1 MIIFCEECGRRYR
14 IDPTKIKSPHAKV
27 RCKACGHVFDISK
40 SDRMDGTGAD
50 SEWPGSGNDETPAAE
65 SIGTETVK
73 AELAS
78 LNAQRSRRFGLRAK
92 MIILFFLVPVIL
104 MVAAGLLYIRQ
115 LDQLTALI
123 TSESSQVVTHLA
135 EDIIK
140 EKAKSVAS
148 QVLLYLNS
156 HRKLKKENF
165 LQDEEFRK
173 IAVQKVGV
181 TGYTALYQLPDS
193 GGVWRT
199 WAHVNP
205 KIIGIDMSKLKKPL
219 GKAFPGF
226 WKVFAGVK
234 GGKESQGYYRWQ
246 DKDRKIRDKFMVC
259 TPVGNTSFVIAATT
273 YLDEFTKEVKGLE
286 KKAGVISANTKN
298 AVFVILGSTLV
309 LIALIVLWY
318 GHALTKRIKSLT
330 LLAEQISLGALDEEL
345 EIRSKDEIG
354 DLGEAIGRMQES
366 IRLSMERLRRR
377 R

>member
-1 MIIFCEECGRRYR
+1 MIIFCEECGKKYR
-14 IDPTKIKSPHAKV
+14 VDPDKITGSHTKV

-40 SDRMDGTGAD
+40 SEEIDGKGDEPAWSSPANDEGAGAD
-50 SEWPGSGNDETPAAE
+50 

-73 AELAS
+73 TELAS
-78 LNAQRSRRFGLRAK
+78 LKAQRSRRFGLRGK
-92 MIILFFLVPVIL
+92 MIVLFFLVPVIL
-104 MVAAGLLYIRQ
+104 VVAAGVLYIRQ
-115 LDQLTALI
+115 LDRLTSLI
-123 TSESSQVVTHLA
+123 TSESGQVVTSLA
-135 EDIIK
+135 ENIIK
-140 EKAKSVAS
+140 AKAESVAS
-148 QVLLYLNS
+148 QVLLYLDS
-156 HRKLKKENF
+156 HQKLKKENF
-165 LQDEEFRK
+165 FQDENFRK

-193 GGVWRT
+193 GGIWRT
-199 WAHVNP
+199 WCHVNP

-226 WKVFAGVK
+226 WKVFSGVK
-234 GGKESQGYYRWQ
+234 GGKESKGYYRWK
-246 DKDRKIRDKFMVC
+246 DKDGKIRDKFMVC

-273 YLDEFTKEVKGLE
+273 YLDEFTKDVKGLE
-286 KKAGVISANTKN
+286 KKAAAISLNTKN

-318 GHALTKRIKSLT
+318 GHVLTKRIKSLT
-330 LLAEQISLGALDEEL
+330 SLAEQISLGALDEEL

>member
-286 KKAGVISANTKN
+286 KKAGVISANTKK

>member
-104 MVAAGLLYIRQ
+104 VVAAGLLYIRQ

-286 KKAGVISANTKN
+286 KKAGVISANTKK